1 MNSIIK
7 LANIHKKFGDCT
19 ILSGFDL
26 DVKHGE
32 VLALLGPSGIG
43 KSTILRIIA
52 GLEKPDSGSIDI
64 GTSHIG
70 YVFQEARLL
79 PWDTTL
85 NNVALPL
92 RALGVE
98 KHEALDRSRYFLKCM
113 ELSKFE
119 GMLPHQLSGGM
130 CQRVSI
136 ARALAINPK
145 ILLLDEPFTGLDK
158 KLKNTMR
165 SLLESS
171 LDTNQTAV
179 IQVTHDHSE
188 LLDRTNRTLHLDRKN
203 GECVL
208 S

>member
-7 LANIHKKFGDCT
+7 LTDIHKKFGNYT
-19 ILSGFDL
+19 ILSGFNL

-52 GLEKPDSGSIDI
+52 GLEKTDSGSVEI

-188 LLDRTNRTLHLDRKN
+188 LLDRTNRTLHLTRKAD
-203 GECVL
+203 EEVL
-208 S
+208 N

>member
-1 MNSIIK
+1 MSSIIK
-7 LANIHKKFGDCT
+7 LKNIHKKFGDCT

-79 PWDTTL
+79 PWDTML

-92 RALGVE
+92 QALGI
-98 KHEALDRSRYFLKCM
+98 KKDEALERSRHFLKCM

-119 GMLPHQLSGGM
+119 KMLPHQLSGGM

-136 ARALAINPK
+136 ARALAISPK

-188 LLDRTNRTLHLDRKN
+188 LLDRTNRTIHLDRKTDQ
-203 GECVL
+203 
-208 S
+208 

>member
-7 LANIHKKFGDCT
+7 LNNIHKKFGDYT

-119 GMLPHQLSGGM
+119 EMLPHQLSGGM

-136 ARALAINPK
+136 ARALAISPK

-171 LDTNQTAV
+171 LDANQTAV

-188 LLDRTNRTLHLDRKN
+188 LLDRTSRTLHLDRKAD
-203 GECVL
+203 ECVL
-208 S
+208 N